1 MQPYQPNH
9 ALSARRPI
17 LGFTAAPKP
26 ATREPAYA
34 PQHDFLMLS
43 LHPQLN
49 AGQPAVEAPVKRPRA
64 RAA

>member
-17 LGFTAAPKP
+17 LGLNAAPKP
-26 ATREPAYA
+26 AAREPAYA

-43 LHPQLN
+43 LHPQLA

>member
-1 MQPYQPNH
+1 MQPYQPNY

-17 LGFTAAPKP
+17 LGFTAAPTP
-26 ATREPAYA
+26 ATRVPAYA

-43 LHPQLN
+43 LNPQLT
-49 AGQPAVEAPVKRPRA
+49 AGQPAVETPAKRARA